1 MINML
6 QMIEHMATD
15 RITIH
20 CNAIGFKLTNSDSQI
35 GTLSE

>member
-1 MINML
+1 MIDML

-20 CNAIGFKLTNSDSQI
+20 CNAIEFRFTNSDSQI
-35 GTLSE
+35 VTPRA